1 MLSISQYDVVRV
13 IRIRDARF
21 DDAKVFYQRHPRVGD
36 VGTVVEVYTNPI
48 GFEVEC
54 CAAGDG
60 KTTWLDAMYPEE
72 LERVVEQAV

>member
-1 MLSISQYDVVRV
+1 MSISQYDVVRV

-21 DDAKVFYQRHPRVGD
+21 DDAEVFFQRHPRVGD
-36 VGTVVEVYTNPI
+36 IGAVVEVYTNPI

-60 KTTWLDAMYPEE
+60 ITTWLDAMYPEE
-72 LERVVEQAV
+72 LELVVKHAV